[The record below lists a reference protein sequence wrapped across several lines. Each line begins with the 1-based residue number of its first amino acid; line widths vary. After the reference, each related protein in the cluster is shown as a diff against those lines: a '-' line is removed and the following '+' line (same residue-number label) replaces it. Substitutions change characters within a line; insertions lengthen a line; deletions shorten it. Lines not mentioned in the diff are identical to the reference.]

1 MQLIRKSKSMDEIK
15 EIKQSELF
23 EKIQIKLQNEF
34 ENYQESKQ
42 QFTAY
47 LKTMDEIDE
56 WLKSGVKNE
65 NS

>member
-1 MQLIRKSKSMDEIK
+1 MDEII
-15 EIKQSELF
+15 ETKQSELF
-23 EKIQIKLQNEF
+23 DQMQIKLQNELQ
-34 ENYQESKQ
+34 NYQESKQ

-56 WLKSGVKNE
+56 WLQNGANHE

>member
-23 EKIQIKLQNEF
+23 EKIQIKLQNEL